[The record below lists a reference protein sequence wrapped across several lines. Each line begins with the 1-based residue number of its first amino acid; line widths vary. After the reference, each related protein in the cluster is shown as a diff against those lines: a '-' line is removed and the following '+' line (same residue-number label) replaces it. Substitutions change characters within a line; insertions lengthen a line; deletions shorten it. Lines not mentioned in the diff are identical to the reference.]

1 MTSRSLPLSDN
12 LPRPVPLR
20 TLLTVLLG
28 SFYVR
33 FGWLMLAIGLVTGW
47 TFARHADY
55 SAPLFAVL
63 ARDTANGV
71 VVEVSETRATEGGN
85 EEESGRRIFRVRY
98 TFVAQGSAWEG
109 VSYTSW
115 DPPTPGQRVTVEYL
129 RLDARLSR
137 IRGMRRAW
145 FGPSAA
151 VGLVF
156 PLIGAGLLLHGL
168 GQGMQG
174 CQLLRKGRLSRAR
187 LRDSRPT
194 NVTINNRP
202 VMALTFEFRAC
213 DGMDYQ
219 IVAKSHEPERLED
232 EPEELVLYD
241 PADPEYAVMLD
252 GLPGSPALSQSGV
265 VLPSPW
271 ATTVWA
277 LAVPLLSL
285 IAAGVF
291 LALV

>member
-1 MTSRSLPLSDN
+1 MTSRSLPLSEN

-28 SFYVR
+28 SFYAR
-33 FGWLMLAIGLVTGW
+33 FGWLVLAIGLVTGW

-63 ARDTANGV
+63 AKDTANGL
-71 VVEVSETRATEGGN
+71 VVEVSETHAREGCDEG
-85 EEESGRRIFRVRY
+85 ESGRRIFQVRY
-98 TFVAQGSAWEG
+98 TFVAQGSAREG

-115 DPPTPGQRVTVEYL
+115 DPPTPGQRVTIEYL

-145 FGPSAA
+145 FELSAA

-156 PLIGAGLLLHGL
+156 PLIGAGFLFHGL
-168 GQGMQG
+168 GQGIQG
-174 CQLLRKGRLSRAR
+174 CQLLRKGRLSWGR
-187 LRDSRPT
+187 LKDNRPT
-194 NVTINNRP
+194 NVTINNRL

-219 IVAKSHEPERLED
+219 IVAKSHEPESMED

-241 PADPEYAVMLD
+241 PADPAYAVVLD
-252 GLPGSPALSQSGV
+252 ALPGPPVIRRDGEIAPSGWPKVVWVLAVPALSLIGAGV
-265 VLPSPW
+265 L
-271 ATTVWA
+271 
-277 LAVPLLSL
+277 LAV
-285 IAAGVF
+285 F
-291 LALV
+291 